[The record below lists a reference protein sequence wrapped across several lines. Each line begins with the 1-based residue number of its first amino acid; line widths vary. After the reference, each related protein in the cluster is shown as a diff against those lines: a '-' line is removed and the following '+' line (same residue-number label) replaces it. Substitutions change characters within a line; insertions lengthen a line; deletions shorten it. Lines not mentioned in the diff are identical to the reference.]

1 MTRARFVD
9 VIRGHGEPFK
19 GKERIDWFQ
28 AYLRD
33 LWTQA
38 SALHGGQQVPA
49 ADAARRIDMTAHKTQ
64 FPTIAGPGVN
74 VPAVSR
80 LYDVIE
86 RRADQ

>member
-9 VIRGHGEPFK
+9 VIPGHGEPFK
-19 GKERIDWFQ
+19 GKERM
-28 AYLRD
+28 
-33 LWTQA
+33 A
-38 SALHGGQQVPA
+38 SALHGQQVPA
-49 ADAARRIDMTAHKTQ
+49 ADAARRIDMTAHKTH